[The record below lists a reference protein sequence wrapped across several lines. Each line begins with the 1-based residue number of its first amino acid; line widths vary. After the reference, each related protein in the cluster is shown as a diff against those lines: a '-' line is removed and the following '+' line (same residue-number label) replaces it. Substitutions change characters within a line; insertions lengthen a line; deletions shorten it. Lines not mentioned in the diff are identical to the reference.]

1 MNIIFIY
8 KGEKTTIQCNRQEK
22 MKDIFKKYESKI
34 GLDITNLFFIS
45 NGNKINEELMFEEI
59 ISASDIKEN
68 EINILVYKKNE
79 QIKKENIMKSK
90 EVICPTCKDNVLIN
104 IKKYKISFNCKK
116 GHNIKNKLL
125 NENMLDV
132 DLSQIKCNNCKDKN
146 KGNAFNNTFY
156 RCITCKI
163 NICPLCKSFHDKSHK
178 IIDYD
183 NKNFI
188 CEKHYMNY
196 IKYCK
201 GCKLNIC
208 MKCVIEHINHD
219 IIDFG
224 FILVNEEDITKETN
238 KLEKCINK
246 FNEEIDHLIDKLNKL
261 KEYFKIYFNIYKN
274 IISHYNSQTIN
285 YEILQNINEFK
296 NYNNIITK
304 DLNIN

>member
-8 KGEKTTIQCNRQEK
+8 KGEKAKIQCNAQEK

-34 GLDITNLFFIS
+34 GSDITNLFFIY
-45 NGNKINEELMFEEI
+45 NGNKINEELMLEEI
-59 ISASDIKEN
+59 ITNSDIKEKT
-68 EINILVYKKNE
+68 INILVYEKNE
-79 QIKKENIMKSK
+79 QIKKEKESIMKSK

-132 DLSQIKCNNCKDKN
+132 DVSKIICDNCKEKN
-146 KGNAFNNTFY
+146 KGNAFNNIFY

-163 NICPLCKSFHDKSHK
+163 NICPLCKATHDKSHK

-183 NKNFI
+183 NKNCI
-188 CEKHYMNY
+188 CEKHYMNF

-201 GCKLNIC
+201 ECKLNIC
-208 MKCVIEHINHD
+208 MKCVKEHINHD

-224 FILVNEEDITKETN
+224 FILVNEEDIVKDKN
-238 KLEKCINK
+238 KLEKFINK
-246 FNEEIDHLIDKLNKL
+246 FNEEIDNLVDKL
-261 KEYFKIYFNIYKN
+261 
-274 IISHYNSQTIN
+274 
-285 YEILQNINEFK
+285 
-296 NYNNIITK
+296 
-304 DLNIN
+304 